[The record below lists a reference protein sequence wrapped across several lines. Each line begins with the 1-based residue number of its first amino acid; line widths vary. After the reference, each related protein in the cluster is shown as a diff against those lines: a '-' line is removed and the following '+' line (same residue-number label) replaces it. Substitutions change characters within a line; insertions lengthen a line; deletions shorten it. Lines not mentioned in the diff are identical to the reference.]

1 MNHVINHG
9 GRTSQYET
17 HGLRG
22 FNSEQ
27 DLSRPSVSKED
38 DPAAQEIH
46 EIHTQGFLFVP
57 RASWLNVPSASYPD
71 ISLAAPT
78 VEALTIPA
86 RRLPPICTRISSTDV
101 LADTLSIA
109 SSTPSLEEL
118 PGHRGHVHL
127 TPVLPARLQPI
138 DVCAPVENNVTR
150 KKVPFRRLLPP
161 APPSTSRQEVIED
174 VDAHRQYRR
183 RAQTLLTQQGPSPS
197 PLVTLFLRKGVQRRE
212 VATIRSEVHTTGEA
226 IFQLQSNPWQP
237 LQEGVVIECVG
248 ALSGDWKVTHW
259 MEREGPWMI
268 MIWISLTTTHFVLA
282 RAPLSK
288 VRSGGLVS
296 RARILARS
304 LSRLLVSR
312 KPPLEALAYVVEV
325 EVDS

>member
-1 MNHVINHG
+1 MDHVINHSR
-9 GRTSQYET
+9 RTSQYET
-17 HGLRG
+17 HGRRG

-46 EIHTQGFLFVP
+46 EIHTRGFLFVP

-78 VEALTIPA
+78 VEALSIPT
-86 RRLPPICTRISSTDV
+86 RRPPIGARIPSAEV
-101 LADTLSIA
+101 LAEALSVTD
-109 SSTPSLEEL
+109 STSSLEES
-118 PGHRGHVHL
+118 PGRRGHVHL

-138 DVCAPVENNVTR
+138 DVCAPVENNITR

-161 APPSTSRQEVIED
+161 APPSTSRQEVIEG
-174 VDAHRQYRR
+174 VDAYRKYRQ
-183 RAQTLLTQQGPSPS
+183 RAQTLLAQQGPPPS
-197 PLVTLFLRKGVQRRE
+197 PLVTLFSRKGVQRRE
-212 VATIRSEVHTTGEA
+212 VATIRTEFDSTGEA

-268 MIWISLTTTHFVLA
+268 MIWISMTTTHFALV
-282 RAPLSK
+282 RASLSK

-325 EVDS
+325 EMDS